1 MATATITL
9 KKGTT
14 AEWTESKRVLDDGEL
29 GLETTTSGHR
39 IIRIGNGSTEFMSLP
54 VAFDIEEVREI
65 KTGMDEDAKTYY
77 DDMVKKGTEL
87 LAEMKALATTVE
99 LEDDATQIKYRM
111 GISNGTLYFEEIT
124 KEATGAGYTN
134 TGLTPSGTSGGYCSR
149 MEMASDIGRI
159 PTVASGSE
167 TTYECDGLWFNN
179 TIVAVALFGGSRGSG
194 SKCGLSF
201 WIVNNPATYVDTFFV
216 ASLSCKPPVAAA

>member
-65 KTGMDEDAKTYY
+65 KTGMDKDAKTYY

-99 LEDDATQIKYRM
+99 LEDDATQSLDDNAERRDVSVLWILHGCVR
-111 GISNGTLYFEEIT
+111 SEVVV
-124 KEATGAGYTN
+124 
-134 TGLTPSGTSGGYCSR
+134 CS
-149 MEMASDIGRI
+149 I
-159 PTVASGSE
+159 
-167 TTYECDGLWFNN
+167 
-179 TIVAVALFGGSRGSG
+179 
-194 SKCGLSF
+194 
-201 WIVNNPATYVDTFFV
+201 
-216 ASLSCKPPVAAA
+216 

>member
-1 MATATITL
+1 MLTLLIVYVYQKRRITPKIQMSASL
-9 KKGTT
+9 EKMFVPYSVEELEKMESPYVEEIR
-14 AEWTESKRVLDDGEL
+14 EWTESKRVLDDGEL

-65 KTGMDEDAKTYY
+65 NTGMDKDAKTYY

-124 KEATGAGYTN
+124 KEA
-134 TGLTPSGTSGGYCSR
+134 
-149 MEMASDIGRI
+149 
-159 PTVASGSE
+159 SE
-167 TTYECDGLWFNN
+167 
-179 TIVAVALFGGSRGSG
+179 
-194 SKCGLSF
+194 
-201 WIVNNPATYVDTFFV
+201 
-216 ASLSCKPPVAAA
+216 